1 MRITNLVLD
10 TNIERV
16 GDQAGRLR
24 LEVTGSLHSNSP
36 LEIGSKIK
44 ELNLT
49 VNGLTV
55 VAHNK
60 IADTYLF
67 VADHYVDTADLQ
79 ILAEPVGV
87 VREPT
92 PGDLWVH
99 HNGNE
104 YAVIE
109 IANDHSDRPEYPR
122 TVIYRGRNGRTWA
135 KTESNFLE
143 KMQFIR
149 ELKYVEFLN
158 FCGTGS
164 GRD

>member
-16 GDQAGRLR
+16 GDHAGRLR
-24 LEVTGSLHSNSP
+24 LEITGSLQSNSP
-36 LEIGSKIK
+36 LEIGSRIK
-44 ELNLT
+44 ELDLT
-49 VNGLTV
+49 VHGLKI

-60 IADTYLF
+60 TADTYLF
-67 VADHYVDTADLQ
+67 TAVHYVDTSDLQ
-79 ILAEPVGV
+79 ILAESVGV

-92 PGDLWVH
+92 VGDLWVH

-109 IANDHSDRPEYPR
+109 IANDHSERTEYPR
-122 TVIYRGRNGRTWA
+122 TVVYRGRNGRTWA

-143 KMQFIR
+143 KMQFVR
-149 ELKYVEFLN
+149 ELKHREFLN
-158 FCGTGS
+158 FCGDWS